1 MQQAGVIC
9 IPFQYYTKQNFLQ
22 KKSSKTLDSLAHLAG
37 KKWYV
42 LYLRENAFLY
52 LYNIYN
58 IAHKCTCDQVT
69 DMLYNSKEL
78 LGQYY
83 AKYLKLL
90 ICKIGIHIIN
100 VRSIPSF
107 FILYFQGYIFQGPMY
122 AIQGIFL
129 NFVCYINLTC
139 NITIIPRKM
148 RLLMQKR

>member
-22 KKSSKTLDSLAHLAG
+22 KKSSKTLDSLAHLPG

-58 IAHKCTCDQVT
+58 IAHKCTCDT

-78 LGQYY
+78 LGR
-83 AKYLKLL
+83 LVL
-90 ICKIGIHIIN
+90 CKIFEI
-100 VRSIPSF
+100 VD
-107 FILYFQGYIFQGPMY
+107 L
-122 AIQGIFL
+122 
-129 NFVCYINLTC
+129 
-139 NITIIPRKM
+139 
-148 RLLMQKR
+148 